1 MSKFSVNL
9 EVIEE
14 FDISLS
20 YDLHNIN
27 NYDNPNFKPLKF
39 DKISYYYPTL
49 KIFDDNNLESST
61 GSIYSLNT
69 EKQNINYKTIYDK
82 KLNQYIEKDIF
93 FKFAPLLDPT
103 RFMIGKYQEL
113 NEQIYKL
120 PSINNSSISK
130 YSSFYNA
137 SYTDNFACFII
148 NKLLHKH
155 NFIHGIEYYGSFLTI
170 QDKYRI
176 DVVDELDYLFESD
189 YFKNNL
195 DKKFYLDN
203 KEQFEFLNYGSR
215 SNKPKINIS
224 KTNKNVTISSLNI
237 EYVDTFNDDIEEL
250 VYESNNNNKS
260 VSQDENNCNLICSDN
275 DKDIDDDDDDN
286 SLENL
291 SDEENNENQNNNN
304 DSEDNKYDQ
313 NEKYDSDDND
323 DDDYDDD
330 DSDDSDSDDET
341 PVYCYI
347 DNFPIQVISIEKCN
361 GTFDK
366 LLSKDEVD
374 IDIARSILFQ
384 IIMILI
390 TYQKCFHLTH
400 NDLHTNN
407 IMYVNTNIK
416 YLYYKFNNKYYKVP
430 TFGKIIKIIDYGRS
444 IYKFNGNLFCSDSY
458 SPGGD
463 AHTQYNTEPFM
474 DENKARL
481 DPNYSFDLCRLG
493 CSIYDFII
501 DQDEPYESLDDF
513 QKIIVEWCS
522 DDNDKNI
529 LYKKNGDERYPNFKL
544 YKMIARTVHRHT
556 PEAQLEK
563 SFFKLYVSSK
573 KNVAKKQLFDID
585 DLPVYI

>member
-20 YDLHNIN
+20 YDLYNIN

-49 KIFDDNNLESST
+49 KIFNDNNLESST

-69 EKQNINYKTIYDK
+69 EKQIINYKTIYDK

-103 RFMIGKYQEL
+103 RYMIGKYQEL
-113 NEQIYKL
+113 DEQIYTL
-120 PSINNSSISK
+120 PSIKDSSISK

-148 NKLLHKH
+148 NKLLHNH

-170 QDKYRI
+170 QNKYRI

-237 EYVDTFNDDIEEL
+237 EHVDTFIDDVEEL
-250 VYESNNNNKS
+250 VYESNNKNKS
-260 VSQDENNCNLICSDN
+260 ISQDQNNANLVCSDN
-275 DKDIDDDDDDN
+275 DNDDDDDDDN

-291 SDEENNENQNNNN
+291 SDEENNDNQNNDN

-313 NEKYDSDDND
+313 NEEYDSDDD
-323 DDDYDDD
+323 DDDDDDNDD
-330 DSDDSDSDDET
+330 DSDDSEDET

-416 YLYYKFNNKYYKVP
+416 YLYYKFNNNYYKVP

-501 DQDEPYESLDDF
+501 DQDEPYDSLDDF

-563 SFFKLYVSSK
+563 SFFQLYVSSK
-573 KNVAKKQLFDID
+573 KNVAKKQLFNID